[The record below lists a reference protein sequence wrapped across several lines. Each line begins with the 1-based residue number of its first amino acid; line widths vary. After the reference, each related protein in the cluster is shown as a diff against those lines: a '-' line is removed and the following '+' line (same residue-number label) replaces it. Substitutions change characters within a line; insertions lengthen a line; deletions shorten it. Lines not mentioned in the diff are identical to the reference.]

1 MGGGLSACRVI
12 GFVLSLPHLYLHYAA
27 PKIAAESGKR
37 CGPEPV
43 GIRPGVGSNVV
54 PDLPKPPR
62 CATQSSG
69 PHVNWIAAGITQVL
83 PSQSAEMME
92 WGDGEERGRG
102 GRLGR
107 VVHSPLFP
115 GRMTVST
122 DIIRYMPAMKGCLW
136 GSTTQSA

>member
-1 MGGGLSACRVI
+1 MEDIFSCGGLCGGGLSACRVI

-27 PKIAAESGKR
+27 PKIAAESGKG

-92 WGDGEERGRG
+92 WGGVGKEGRKKGQTEQRMRVYIQRADGKE
-102 GRLGR
+102 
-107 VVHSPLFP
+107 
-115 GRMTVST
+115 
-122 DIIRYMPAMKGCLW
+122 
-136 GSTTQSA
+136 